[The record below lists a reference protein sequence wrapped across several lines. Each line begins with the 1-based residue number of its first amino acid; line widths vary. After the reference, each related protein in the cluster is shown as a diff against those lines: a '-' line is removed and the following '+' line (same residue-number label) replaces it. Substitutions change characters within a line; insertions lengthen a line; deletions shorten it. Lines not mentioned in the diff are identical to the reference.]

1 MSRLRRKVALRL
13 FWDGV
18 RARQRKRPAVAK
30 ALFHSSI
37 LVDSTL
43 PHPRREL
50 TTMQPRPADWP
61 ERVRYVILGTT
72 GTCNASCIHCPTGK
86 AETAHNP
93 RTPMP
98 MEIFR
103 KIIDGIVEYRLP
115 VEGQIAFGLLGD
127 GLVDPFVLERARYL
141 RKHLPDVL
149 LSINTNGAAFN
160 RAKHAELNEYASV
173 ISLHCESL
181 DPVIYDDLMRP
192 LRAERVFPKFQ
203 EIFDAFPGKVDV
215 SVPISRKNLH
225 EAASIRAH
233 FQSLGAHFVHFDALM
248 SRCSEDRTIFDALSL
263 APQPVRCGPE
273 IADDLIVDCDGT
285 VLQCCQ
291 DFQRIESIGDF
302 TKERF
307 VDVLQNVH
315 RAKLR
320 KQMEERRHTER
331 VTCSRCFAD
340 SVTPDFP
347 FNHITQQ

>member
-1 MSRLRRKVALRL
+1 MTPLRRKAALRL
-13 FWDGV
+13 FWEGV
-18 RARQRKRPAVAK
+18 RARQRKQPTVAK

-37 LVDSTL
+37 LVDSAL

-50 TTMQPRPADWP
+50 ETMKPRPADWP

-103 KIIDGIVEYRLP
+103 KIIDGIADYRLL

-127 GLVDPFVLERARYL
+127 GLVDPFVVERATYL
-141 RKHLPDVL
+141 RQRLPNVL

-160 RAKHAELNEYASV
+160 RAKHAQLNEFVSV
-173 ISLHCESL
+173 VSLHCESL
-181 DPVIYDDLMRP
+181 DPATYDDLMRP

-225 EAASIRAH
+225 EAASIRDH
-233 FQSLGAHFVHFDALM
+233 FKSLGAHFVHFDALM

-263 APQPVRCGPE
+263 APQPIRCGPD
-273 IADDLIVDCDGT
+273 IGDDLIVDCDGT

-291 DFQRIESIGDF
+291 DFQRIDSIGNLA
-302 TKERF
+302 EESF
-307 VDVLQNVH
+307 VEALQNVH

-320 KQMEERRHTER
+320 QQMAEGRHGER

-340 SVTPDFP
+340 TVTPDFP
-347 FNHITQQ
+347 FNHIR